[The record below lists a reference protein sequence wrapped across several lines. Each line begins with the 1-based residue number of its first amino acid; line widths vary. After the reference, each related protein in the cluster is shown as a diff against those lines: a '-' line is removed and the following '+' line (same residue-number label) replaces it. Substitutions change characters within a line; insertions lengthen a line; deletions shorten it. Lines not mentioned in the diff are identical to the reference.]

1 MNRKDSKEN
10 VTINKHYKESNVTI
24 NKRYKESDVI
34 VNKKVTIKLKNR
46 ISSRNLES
54 PDKDSPVG

>member
-1 MNRKDSKEN
+1 MTKQEFRDFCHDEF
-10 VTINKHYKESNVTI
+10 V
-24 NKRYKESDVI
+24 KRGFEKRRTKYY
-34 VNKKVTIKLKNR
+34 